1 MVGAMAT
8 VPLPPRF
15 ASSPE
20 DAIRLRDALLA
31 EDRIEI
37 QLHAWRERLWVR
49 VSAQVYNA
57 FEDIERLAEAVLRR
71 G

>member
-1 MVGAMAT
+1 
-8 VPLPPRF
+8 
-15 ASSPE
+15 
-20 DAIRLRDALLA
+20 
-31 EDRIEI
+31 
-37 QLHAWRERLWVR
+37 VR